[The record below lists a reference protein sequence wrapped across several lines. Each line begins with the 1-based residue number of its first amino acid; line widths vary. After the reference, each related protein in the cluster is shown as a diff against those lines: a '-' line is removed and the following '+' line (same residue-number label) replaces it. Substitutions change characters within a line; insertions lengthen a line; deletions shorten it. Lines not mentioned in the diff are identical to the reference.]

1 MHHTFNVVGKLT
13 LLLAAMAFTFT
24 GCGYRRPAQVKT
36 TGTVTLD
43 GEPVANAALMFI
55 PDSGRPA
62 SGNTN
67 TNGDFQVSS
76 FGGND
81 GLPAGNYRVTATKLI
96 LKDKYQERYDRR
108 VERAAAEAEPGEEP
122 EEVDIEFGE
131 NAYRNDLP
139 EKYAQLDTTD
149 ITVTITK
156 QQEPLVISLTSE

>member
-1 MHHTFNVVGKLT
+1 MHRAFNVFSKLT
-13 LLLAAMAFTFT
+13 LLLAVLSLSFT

-67 TNGDFQVSS
+67 TNGAFELSS
-76 FGGND
+76 YGGND
-81 GLPAGNYRVTATKLI
+81 GLPAGNYRVTVSKLV
-96 LKDKYQERYDRR
+96 LKDKYQKQLKKLETQA
-108 VERAAAEAEPGEEP
+108 EEAAESDEASEA
-122 EEVDIEFGE
+122 VDVEFSDEAYE
-131 NAYRNDLP
+131 NELP
-139 EKYAQLDTTD
+139 EKYAELDTTD
-149 ITVTITK
+149 INVIITK

>member
-1 MHHTFNVVGKLT
+1 MHHAFNVSGKIILF
-13 LLLAAMAFTFT
+13 LAVLALTFT

-55 PDSGRPA
+55 PNSGRPA

-67 TNGDFQVSS
+67 TNGEFQVSS

-81 GLPAGNYRVTATKLI
+81 GLPAGDYRITATKLI
-96 LKDKYQERYDRR
+96 LKDKFQELYDRQ
-108 VERAAAEAEPGEEP
+108 VERAAAEAEPGEDP
-122 EEVDIEFGE
+122 EEVDIEFGD
-131 NAYRNDLP
+131 NAWRNELP
-139 EKYAQLDTTD
+139 EKYAELDTTD

>member
-1 MHHTFNVVGKLT
+1 MHRTFHVFSKLT
-13 LLLAAMAFTFT
+13 LLLAVLAFTFT

-67 TNGDFQVSS
+67 TNGEFQVSS

-81 GLPAGNYRVTATKLI
+81 GLPAGNYRVTATRLV
-96 LKDKYQERYDRR
+96 LKDRFQELYDRQ
-108 VERAAAEAEPGEEP
+108 VEQAKAEAEPGEEP

-131 NAYRNDLP
+131 NAYENELP
-139 EKYAQLDTTD
+139 VKYEELDTTD
-149 ITVTITK
+149 ITVTSTK
-156 QQEPLVISLTSE
+156 QQDPLVISLTSE

>member
-1 MHHTFNVVGKLT
+1 MHRAFNVFSKLT
-13 LLLAAMAFTFT
+13 LLLAVLSLSFT

-67 TNGDFQVSS
+67 TNGEFQISS

-81 GLPAGNYRVTATKLI
+81 GLPAGNYRVTATKLV
-96 LKDKYQERYDRR
+96 LKDKYQQLYERQ
-108 VERAAAEAEPGEEP
+108 VERAAAEAEPG
-122 EEVDIEFGE
+122 
-131 NAYRNDLP
+131 
-139 EKYAQLDTTD
+139 
-149 ITVTITK
+149 
-156 QQEPLVISLTSE
+156 

>member
-1 MHHTFNVVGKLT
+1 MHRTFLVLSKLS
-13 LLLAAMAFTFT
+13 LLLAVLAFTFT
-24 GCGYRRPAQVKT
+24 GCGYRRPARVKT

-67 TNGDFQVSS
+67 TNGEFQVSS

-81 GLPAGNYRVTATKLI
+81 GLPAGNYRVTATRLV
-96 LKDKYQERYDRR
+96 LKDKFQQLYDRQI
-108 VERAAAEAEPGEEP
+108 ERAKAEAEPGEEP
-122 EEVDIEFGE
+122 EEVDIEFGD
-131 NAYRNDLP
+131 NAYENELP
-139 EKYAQLDTTD
+139 EKYEELDTTD

-156 QQEPLVISLTSE
+156 QQDPLVISLTSE

>member
-1 MHHTFNVVGKLT
+1 MYHTFNVVGKLT
-13 LLLAAMAFTFT
+13 LLLAAMALTFT

-43 GEPVANAALMFI
+43 GEPVASAALMFI

-81 GLPAGNYRVTATKLI
+81 GLPAGNYRVTATKLV
-96 LKDKYQERYDRR
+96 LKDRFQERYDRQ

-122 EEVDIEFGE
+122 EDVDIAFPES
-131 NAYRNDLP
+131 AYDNELP
-139 EKYAQLDTTD
+139 KKYAELDTTD

>member
-1 MHHTFNVVGKLT
+1 MHHTFNVIGKLI

-43 GEPVANAALMFI
+43 GEPVTNAALMFI

-96 LKDKYQERYDRR
+96 LKDKYQEQYDRQ
-108 VERAAAEAEPGEEP
+108 VERAKAEAEPGEEP

-131 NAYRNDLP
+131 NATKRLT
-139 EKYAQLDTTD
+139 EKYAQLNTTD
-149 ITVTITK
+149 INVTITK
-156 QQEPLVISLTSE
+156 QQEPLVIALTSE

>member
-1 MHHTFNVVGKLT
+1 MHRAFNVSSKLT
-13 LLLAAMAFTFT
+13 LLLAVLSLLFT

-67 TNGDFQVSS
+67 TNGEFQVSS

-81 GLPAGNYRVTATKLI
+81 GLPAGNYRVTATKLV
-96 LKDKYQERYDRR
+96 LKDKYQQLYERQL
-108 VERAAAEAEPGEEP
+108 ERAAAEAEPGEEP

-139 EKYAQLDTTD
+139 ENYAELDTTD

>member
-1 MHHTFNVVGKLT
+1 MHRAFNVFSKLT
-13 LLLAAMAFTFT
+13 LLLAVLSLSFT

-43 GEPVANAALMFI
+43 GEPVANASLMFI

-67 TNGDFQVSS
+67 TNGEFQVSS

-81 GLPAGNYRVTATKLI
+81 GLPAGNYRVTATKLV
-96 LKDKYQERYDRR
+96 LKDKFQQLYDRQ

-139 EKYAQLDTTD
+139 ENYAELDTTD

>member
-1 MHHTFNVVGKLT
+1 MHRTFNLFGKLT
-13 LLLAAMAFTFT
+13 LLLAAIALTFA

-36 TGTVTLD
+36 TGIVTLD
-43 GEPVANAALMFI
+43 SEPVAGAALMFI

-67 TNGDFQVSS
+67 TNGEFQVSS

-96 LKDKYQERYDRR
+96 LKDKFQERYDRQ
-108 VERAAAEAEPGEEP
+108 VKRAAAEAEPGEEP
-122 EEVDIEFGE
+122 EEVYIEFGE

-139 EKYAQLDTTD
+139 EKYAELDTTD

-156 QQEPLVISLTSE
+156 QQEPLAISLTSE

>member
-1 MHHTFNVVGKLT
+1 MRYRFITFVKMT
-13 LLLAAMAFTFT
+13 LFCVALAFTFT
-24 GCGYRRPAQVKT
+24 GCGYRRPPQVKT

-43 GEPVANAALMFI
+43 GEPVAQASLMFI

-67 TNGDFQVSS
+67 TNGEFQVSS

-81 GLPAGNYRVTATKLI
+81 GLPAGNYRVTATKLV
-96 LKDKYQERYDRR
+96 LKDKFQQLYDRQ

-139 EKYAQLDTTD
+139 ENYAELDTTD

>member
-1 MHHTFNVVGKLT
+1 MHRAFNVFSKLT
-13 LLLAAMAFTFT
+13 LLLAVLSLSFT

-67 TNGDFQVSS
+67 TNGEFQVSS

-81 GLPAGNYRVTATKLI
+81 GLPAGNYRVTATKLV
-96 LKDKYQERYDRR
+96 LKDRFQQLYDRQ

-139 EKYAQLDTTD
+139 ENYAELDTTD

>member
-13 LLLAAMAFTFT
+13 LLFAAMAFTFT

-96 LKDKYQERYDRR
+96 LKDKYQERYDRQ

-131 NAYRNDLP
+131 NAYANELP
-139 EKYAQLDTTD
+139 KKYAELDTTD
-149 ITVTITK
+149 ITMIITK

>member
-1 MHHTFNVVGKLT
+1 MHRAFNVFSKLT
-13 LLLAAMAFTFT
+13 LLLAVLSLSFT

-67 TNGDFQVSS
+67 TNGEFQVSS

-81 GLPAGNYRVTATKLI
+81 GLPAGNYRVTATKLV
-96 LKDKYQERYDRR
+96 LKDRFQQLYDRQVFPQKFFYYLHQSFLFR
-108 VERAAAEAEPGEEP
+108 
-122 EEVDIEFGE
+122 IF
-131 NAYRNDLP
+131 
-139 EKYAQLDTTD
+139 
-149 ITVTITK
+149 
-156 QQEPLVISLTSE
+156 SFH

>member
-1 MHHTFNVVGKLT
+1 MHRTFHVFSKLT
-13 LLLAAMAFTFT
+13 LLFAVLAFPFT

-67 TNGDFQVSS
+67 TNGEFQVSS

-81 GLPAGNYRVTATKLI
+81 GLPAGNYRVTATKLV
-96 LKDKYQERYDRR
+96 LKDKFQELYDRQ
-108 VERAAAEAEPGEEP
+108 VERAKAEAEPGEEP

-131 NAYRNDLP
+131 NAYENELP
-139 EKYAQLDTTD
+139 AKYEELDTTD

>member
-1 MHHTFNVVGKLT
+1 M
-13 LLLAAMAFTFT
+13 FT

-36 TGTVTLD
+36 TEQHLE
-43 GEPVANAALMFI
+43 GEPLPTALTFI

-67 TNGDFQVSS
+67 TNGESVSS
-76 FGGND
+76 FGND
-81 GLPAGNYRVTATKLI
+81 GLPAGNYRVTATKLV
-96 LKDKYQERYDRR
+96 LKDKFQQLYDRQ
-108 VERAAAEAEPGEEP
+108 VEQAKAEAEPGEEP

-131 NAYRNDLP
+131 NAYENELP
-139 EKYAQLDTTD
+139 AKYEELDTTD

>member
-1 MHHTFNVVGKLT
+1 MHRAFNVFSKLT
-13 LLLAAMAFTFT
+13 LLLAVLSLSFT

-67 TNGDFQVSS
+67 TNGEFQVSS

-81 GLPAGNYRVTATKLI
+81 GLPAGNYRVTATKLV
-96 LKDKYQERYDRR
+96 LKAKFQQLYDRQ

-139 EKYAQLDTTD
+139 ENYAELDTTD

>member
-1 MHHTFNVVGKLT
+1 MHRAFNVFSKLT
-13 LLLAAMAFTFT
+13 LLLAVLSLSFT

-62 SGNTN
+62 SGTTN
-67 TNGDFQVSS
+67 TNGEFQVSS

-81 GLPAGNYRVTATKLI
+81 GLPAGNYRVTATKLV
-96 LKDKYQERYDRR
+96 LKDRFQQLYDRQ

-139 EKYAQLDTTD
+139 ENYAELDTTD

>member
-1 MHHTFNVVGKLT
+1 MHRAFNVFSKLT
-13 LLLAAMAFTFT
+13 LLLAVLSLSFT

-67 TNGDFQVSS
+67 TNGEFQVSS

-81 GLPAGNYRVTATKLI
+81 GLPAGNYRVTATKLV
-96 LKDKYQERYDRR
+96 LKDKFQQLYDRQ

-131 NAYRNDLP
+131 NAYKNDLP
-139 EKYAQLDTTD
+139 ENYAELDTTD

>member
-1 MHHTFNVVGKLT
+1 MHRTFNLFGKLT
-13 LLLAAMAFTFT
+13 LLLAAIALTFA

-36 TGTVTLD
+36 TGIVTLD
-43 GEPVANAALMFI
+43 SEPVAGAALMFI

-67 TNGDFQVSS
+67 TNGEFQVSS

-96 LKDKYQERYDRR
+96 LKDKFQELYDRQ

-131 NAYRNDLP
+131 NAYRNELP
-139 EKYAQLDTTD
+139 VKYEELDTTD
-149 ITVTITK
+149 LNVTITK
-156 QQEPLVISLTSE
+156 QQEPLVIALTSE

>member
-1 MHHTFNVVGKLT
+1 MHRAFNVFSKLT
-13 LLLAAMAFTFT
+13 LLLAVLSLSFT

-67 TNGDFQVSS
+67 TNGEFQISS

-81 GLPAGNYRVTATKLI
+81 GLPAGNYRVTVTKLV
-96 LKDKYQERYDRR
+96 LKDKFQRQLENL
-108 VERAAAEAEPGEEP
+108 EKQAEEAAEEDEES
-122 EEVDIEFGE
+122 VAFDIEFAD
-131 NAYRNDLP
+131 NAYENKLP
-139 EKYAQLDTTD
+139 EKYAELDTTD